1 MAAVEATARVQG
13 VSSRSRILREARAL
27 FTAQGYAAVSMQ
39 QIADASGVNKATL
52 YHHFRHK
59 EDLFISVMDEEF
71 ARMAAEVGAAIAAGG
86 SLRQQLARV
95 AAHIFA
101 SSQSDFG
108 RLVADLHEQVPE
120 ARRAEMLTHRAPP
133 WEQIRDAV
141 ARAAQAGEVRDVDP
155 DLVARLFFAMVRSQ
169 VWWSKFGAEH
179 PRPDA
184 RLAATITDLLL
195 DGIATARSLHDGADA
210 DQKGRSPH
218 AKSR

>member
-1 MAAVEATARVQG
+1 MVAVEAIARAVG
-13 VSSRSRILREARAL
+13 ASSRARILLEARAL

-39 QIADASGVNKATL
+39 QIADAAGVNKATL

-86 SLRQQLARV
+86 SLRAQLTRV

-120 ARRAEMLTHRAPP
+120 ARRAEMLAHRAPP
-133 WEQIRDAV
+133 WEQIREAIE
-141 ARAAQAGEVRDVDP
+141 RAQTAGEVRDVDP

-169 VWWSKFGAEH
+169 VWWATFGTER

-195 DGIATARSLHDGADA
+195 DGIAADA
-210 DQKGRSPH
+210 RPHTIAAPRS
-218 AKSR
+218 

>member
-1 MAAVEATARVQG
+1 MAAVDAIARVQA
-13 VSSRSRILREARAL
+13 VSSRARILREARAL

-86 SLRQQLARV
+86 SLREQLARV

-169 VWWSKFGAEH
+169 VWWSKFGAAH
-179 PRPDA
+179 PEPDA
-184 RLAATITDLLL
+184 RLAATIADLLL
-195 DGIATARSLHDGADA
+195 DGVGKDPARRQAEADA
-210 DQKGRSPH
+210 APII
-218 AKSR
+218 